1 MITVDFIIKY
11 LFSVIDGLSW
21 GVETLWQS
29 MCQVV
34 TGIVQSGNPLCILM
48 LALVIISIFIPI
60 RRSRR

>member
-1 MITVDFIIKY
+1 MITVDFIIKC

>member
-1 MITVDFIIKY
+1 MITVDFIIKC
-11 LFSVIDGLSW
+11 LLSVIDGLNR
-21 GVETLWQS
+21 GIETLWQS

-48 LALVIISIFIPI
+48 LILVVISIFIPI

>member
-1 MITVDFIIKY
+1 MITVDFIIKC
-11 LFSVIDGLSW
+11 LFSIIDGLSW
-21 GVETLWQS
+21 GVETSWQS